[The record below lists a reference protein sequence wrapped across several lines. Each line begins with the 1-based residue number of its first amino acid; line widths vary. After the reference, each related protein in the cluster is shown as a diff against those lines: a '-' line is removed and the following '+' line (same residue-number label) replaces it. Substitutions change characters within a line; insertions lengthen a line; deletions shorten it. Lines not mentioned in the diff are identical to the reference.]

1 MPTCDPEFLAQ
12 IRKLPCM
19 ACGSIG
25 STEAHHIK
33 TRGSGGGDDPWN
45 ILPLCSYHHTLSPF
59 AWHRG
64 PRQFLMAFPR
74 VEEHVK
80 KLGWEILNG
89 KLYNAK
95 YSQDI
100 GVLKQKEYRKTS
112 KRR

>member
-33 TRGSGGGDDPWN
+33 TRGSGGGDDSWN
-45 ILPLCSYHHTLSPF
+45 ILPLCPDHHTLGPF

-64 PRQFLMAFPR
+64 PRQFLMAFEW
-74 VEEHVK
+74 VWEHLQK
-80 KLGWEILNG
+80 QGWEIVNG

-95 YSQDI
+95 YASDI
-100 GVLKQKEYRKTS
+100 GILKRKEYRKAP